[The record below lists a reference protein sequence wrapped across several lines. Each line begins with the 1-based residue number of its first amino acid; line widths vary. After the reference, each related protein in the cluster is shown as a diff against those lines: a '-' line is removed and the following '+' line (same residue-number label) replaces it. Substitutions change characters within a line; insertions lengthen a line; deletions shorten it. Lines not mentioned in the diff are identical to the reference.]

1 MAVINR
7 VAEVEVVRVDV
18 ANAGV
23 ALLIGLAVIAH
34 HDSLD
39 ISRSV
44 TVVSDVG
51 SHLGTIHSLQ
61 PRSPV
66 ALSSGR
72 NAGSIASAPSIVVG
86 TQDGVLTVSTQAQV
100 ALDEA
105 DDEVVPVV
113 GTAAVVG
120 EGADECLARSY
131 LDQVRECR
139 PPTCRVV
146 GITDA
151 GVHLVDHLELC
162 RSDDG
167 RAVLALVGLVVD
179 SHEGLRAERVQV
191 GHSLEGE
198 VLSGDGLRHA
208 LLELHLSRDV
218 SGDGSQ
224 VGALQNLAR
233 STLQLHR
240 QRQLVLSRCASAD
253 WLHVG
258 GQEVDV
264 GTLGHQEC
272 TDGRVRSVGIQV
284 GQRSL
289 LCVLLHDGSIGDL
302 HDESAI
308 RAVDG
313 QHYASAELLNA
324 GIGIGLEGKRA
335 YHERTVDVVAPLGVA
350 AGLVVEA
357 NSTIFLIVGS
367 TAVLVVAEDECEVL
381 IGVGGVGV
389 DVQVEQSVPD
399 TTLINLIV
407 LGELSPPTRAEVGST
422 DGVDV
427 FHHAFQFLVI
437 ATLVSI
443 DRVDHLLEPV
453 GGVYAVEIAT
463 LAAGHRQHSQ
473 CCCAEGHC

>member
-72 NAGSIASAPSIVVG
+72 SAGSIASAPSIIVG

-146 GITDA
+146 SISDA
-151 GVHLVDHLELC
+151 GVHLVDHLELNVSND
-162 RSDDG
+162 RI
-167 RAVLALVGLVVD
+167 AVLALVALVVD
-179 SHEGLRAERVQV
+179 SHEVLCAERVQV
-191 GHSLEGE
+191 GDRLEGQ

-208 LLELHLSRDV
+208 LLELNHCGDVSRD
-218 SGDGSQ
+218 GSRI
-224 VGALQNLAR
+224 GALQDFAG

-240 QRQLVLSRCASAD
+240 QGQLVLSRCAAAD
-253 WLHVG
+253 GLDVG
-258 GQEVDV
+258 SEEVDV
-264 GTLGHQEC
+264 ASLGHEEYA
-272 TDGRVRSVGIQV
+272 DGSVRSIGVEV
-284 GQRSL
+284 RQRRGSL
-289 LCVLLHDGSIGDL
+289 VLLHNRAVRHL
-302 HDESAI
+302 HVESAVC
-308 RAVDG
+308 AVDG
-313 QHYASAELLNA
+313 HHDTSAELFNA
-324 GIGIGLEGKRA
+324 GIGVGLEGERA
-335 YHERTVDVVAPLGVA
+335 HHERAVDVVAPLRVA

-357 NSTIFLIVGS
+357 NGTIFLVVGS
-367 TAVLVVAEDECEVL
+367 TAILVVAENHGEVL
-381 IGVGGVGV
+381 IGVRGIGI
-389 DVQVEQSVPD
+389 DVQVEQSVPLF
-399 TTLINLIV
+399 TILNLII
-407 LGELSPPTRAEVGST
+407 LGELSPPARAIVSST

-427 FHHAFQFLVI
+427 FHHAFQFLVV
-437 ATLVSI
+437 AALVGI

-453 GGVYAVEIAT
+453 GGVDAVEVAT
-463 LAAGHRQHSQ
+463 LAASQ
-473 CCCAEGHC
+473 